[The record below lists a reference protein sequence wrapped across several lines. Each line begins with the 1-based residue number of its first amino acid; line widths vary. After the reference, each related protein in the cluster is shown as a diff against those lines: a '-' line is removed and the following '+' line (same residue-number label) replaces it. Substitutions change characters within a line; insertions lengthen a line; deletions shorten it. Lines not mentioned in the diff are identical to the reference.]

1 MRRQLTH
8 FSFFLLLFLS
18 GCIQTKLLQYSH
30 TISDAVQIKN
40 MAVGEFELFDLRH
53 QLTLM
58 QKLQTDRALYQE
70 EIAAYRTR
78 RSVLLDQM
86 QQQFRREIDMK
97 TLSSTETDEMV
108 MAANYLLISANQ
120 LQQTVKKFI
129 DDETNHLK
137 RFTEESGT
145 GN

>member
-8 FSFFLLLFLS
+8 AGLVLLLFLGS
-18 GCIQTKLLQYSH
+18 CIQTKLLQYSS
-30 TISDAVQIKN
+30 TISDAVKIKN
-40 MAVGEFELFDLRH
+40 LAVSEFELFDLRH

-58 QKLQTDRALYQE
+58 QKLSMDRAVYQE

-120 LQQTVKKFI
+120 LSQTVKKFI
-129 DDETNHLK
+129 DDETNHIK
-137 RFTEESGT
+137 RFAEESGT